1 MTHLLLIST
10 MACIIVFASMV
21 IDLGAGLYKAKQ
33 RGELRR
39 SEALKRSIGKFI
51 TYEGGMLIACGV
63 DVLIYLVRIMPLIGC
78 DLLSEVP
85 VVTLLI
91 AIFLCIVEYMSVREK
106 ADEKTHAQMRSVEI
120 LLTEIAKDND
130 KLKAL
135 IELLKNSDKKEEE

>member
-1 MTHLLLIST
+1 
-10 MACIIVFASMV
+10 MACIIVFAAMV
-21 IDLGAGLYKAKQ
+21 IDLGAGIYKAKQ

-120 LLTEIAKDND
+120 LLAEIAKDKD
-130 KLKAL
+130 KLKVL
-135 IELLKNSDKKEEE
+135 IELLNGTKADKKMEEEDV